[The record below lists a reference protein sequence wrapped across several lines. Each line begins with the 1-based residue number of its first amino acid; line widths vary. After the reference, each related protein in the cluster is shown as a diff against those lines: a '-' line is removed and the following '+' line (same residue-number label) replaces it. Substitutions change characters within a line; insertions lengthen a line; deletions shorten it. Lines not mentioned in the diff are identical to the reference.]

1 MEGQRAQEAQAE
13 QVSKRF
19 CYFLFVPLAES
30 LVFSGIPPRG
40 LEPLTYCLEGSCSVL
55 LSYGGAEYPQHCRL
69 LLSSRSLK
77 IIYKMMPRVHR
88 RTI

>member
-1 MEGQRAQEAQAE
+1 MEGQRAQEAQAT

-30 LVFSGIPPRG
+30 LVFSGIPPKG

-55 LSYGGAEYPQHCRL
+55 LSYGGANQCKHCSRL
-69 LLSSRSLK
+69 RAPANFKPGAAALRAK
-77 IIYKMMPRVHR
+77 
-88 RTI
+88 